1 MGDKMINIKN
11 KKFKKLIAG
20 VLIAGFTLLEG
31 QVIATAVE
39 TDSQSMVSQT
49 KESSAQLNDSI
60 VAANKEKSS
69 KVKKVL
75 DLAYEQQG
83 KPYKWGATGPDS
95 FDCSGFTTYVYKN
108 AADVS
113 LPRVS
118 RDQAQAGTK
127 VERNNLKEGDLV
139 FFGSGG
145 SITHV
150 GMYVG
155 DQKFIHS
162 PQTGDVV
169 KITRMDTG
177 SYSNRFITARRI
189 IQE

>member
-118 RDQAQAGTK
+118 RDQAKAGTK

>member
-1 MGDKMINIKN
+1 MMDISYRR
-11 KKFKKLIAG
+11 FKKIIAG
-20 VLIAGFTLLEG
+20 VLIACFALLEG
-31 QVIATAVE
+31 QVVAIAAE
-39 TDSQSMVSQT
+39 ADSQSMVSQT
-49 KESSAQLNDSI
+49 IESSVLLNKNL
-60 VAANKEKSS
+60 VAANSEQNS
-69 KVKKVL
+69 KVKKVI
-75 DLAYEQQG
+75 DLAYKQKG

-108 AADVS
+108 AAS
-113 LPRVS
+113 LTLPRVS
-118 RDQAQAGTK
+118 RDQAKAGTK

-155 DQKFIHS
+155 DQQFIHS
-162 PQTGDVV
+162 PQSGDVV
-169 KITRMDTG
+169 KVTKMDTG

>member
-1 MGDKMINIKN
+1 MINIKN

-69 KVKKVL
+69 KVNKVL

-95 FDCSGFTTYVYKN
+95 FDCSGLTTYVYKN

-118 RDQAQAGTK
+118 RDQAKAGTK

>member
-95 FDCSGFTTYVYKN
+95 FDCSGLTTYVYKN

-118 RDQAQAGTK
+118 RDQAKAGTK

-155 DQKFIHS
+155 DQKFIRS

>member
-95 FDCSGFTTYVYKN
+95 FDCSGLTTYVYKN

-118 RDQAQAGTK
+118 RDQAKAGTK